1 VGDFTTG
8 PTMIERIAS
17 GDFTEPI
24 YDLTTGVQTG
34 TKVKGT
40 DIAGGNSMAMAAAIG
55 IGSGISAIANIYGAK
70 KAASVQEKA
79 LNQAQAN
86 LEKDAQQAEA
96 AWGAWYER
104 QAPVMQTR
112 NDALMARR
120 GQYKHRPEGTDDLF
134 TPEFRGWPSASSQA
148 PQGAQPQATMA
159 SVSPPESQYERDIG
173 IGQGIREGG
182 AGPIPMKD
190 GGVVTQPTVALIG
203 EAGPEA
209 VVPLSGAGGGRM
221 GDMGGGVMPL
231 PQGPWGGG
239 GGRPP
244 MPPGPYGGGFGGGPR
259 MPPPIGREFPPGPRN
274 PDGPWPPPPIGR
286 EFPPGP
292 RNPDGPWPPPTGPP
306 RDYPSPTP
314 GPPRPRDEWPM
325 PPRDY
330 PSPMPPR
337 DYPSPMPP
345 RDYPSPMP
353 GPPREGPLPDRR
365 EPTRED
371 RRRQSDRLARERRQL
386 RQRQKGGGMTPPTD
400 FSA

>member
-1 VGDFTTG
+1 MSYDLG
-8 PTMIERIAS
+8 PTVIEKIIA
-17 GDFTEPI
+17 GDFTEPV

-40 DIAGGNSMAMAAAIG
+40 DVLGGDSMGMATAIG
-55 IGSGISAIANIYGAK
+55 ISAGVSALSNIYGAK

-239 GGRPP
+239 GGRD
-244 MPPGPYGGGFGGGPR
+244 F
-259 MPPPIGREFPPGPRN
+259 PPPRE
-274 PDGPWPPPPIGR
+274 GPWPPPPIGR

-292 RNPDGPWPPPTGPP
+292 RNPDGPWPPPTGPS

-330 PSPMPPR
+330 PSPT
-337 DYPSPMPP
+337 
-345 RDYPSPMP
+345 P

-386 RQRQKGGGMTPPTD
+386 RQRQKGGGMTAPTD